1 MVCKICKSKH
11 KDETIFSIEICR
23 DCARIAQTKNIQR
36 TLKNREFKEDELLVS
51 MLMVDGYEGTLPSSV
66 AEHLEY
72 FLVLSKILFT
82 KENARYFLYLGVK
95 QRKIDPKSVLTI
107 LLLARQAFLI
117 DKDKKDIFLERA
129 QTRFAFLIAQLV
141 AEDLLVSAAIREGLM
156 RVQQV
161 NENKFVYEYLK
172 ARFGRSSPRNT
183 VKMFGAM
190 ISEDLSTQPEFKTAL
205 SQLLRRL

>member
-1 MVCKICKSKH
+1 
-11 KDETIFSIEICR
+11 
-23 DCARIAQTKNIQR
+23 
-36 TLKNREFKEDELLVS
+36 
-51 MLMVDGYEGTLPSSV
+51 MVDGYEGTLPSSV